1 MLVLLDRNAVYDTID
16 HSILLHC
23 LEHCVG
29 FGGTALRWL
38 DSYLTDRTQF
48 VLCEGSESKHCK
60 LRFAVPQGSVLGS
73 LLFAIYTLPLGHVI
87 HGYGISFHCYADDTQ
102 LFIPVEPEDS
112 APVQEVKSC
121 LAVVKNWMSQK
132 FLQPNTG

>member
-1 MLVLLDRNAVYDTID
+1 MTRVVNDILLALDTNTSLMLVLLDRNAVYDTID

-48 VLCEGSESKHCK
+48 VLCEGSGSKQTTPWC
-60 LRFAVPQGSVLGS
+60 SLG
-73 LLFAIYTLPLGHVI
+73 LGDKTI
-87 HGYGISFHCYADDTQ
+87 T
-102 LFIPVEPEDS
+102 
-112 APVQEVKSC
+112 
-121 LAVVKNWMSQK
+121 M
-132 FLQPNTG
+132 